1 MEMEQSTV
9 EKAQAAGRGRRALL
23 PHLCVLLAGT
33 LWGCIGLYN
42 RRLLGAGLSVQ
53 TLVLVRN
60 SGGALVLGLLGALL
74 DRSVFRVRLRHLPI
88 FLGTGLVS
96 ILLFTL
102 CYFSCQQLCS
112 LAVAAVLLYTAP
124 AFVVLL
130 AAILW
135 KEKLTKRKLLAL
147 LLAFLGCL
155 LVAGLWSGD
164 LQVTA
169 WGAVLGVCSGL
180 FYGLYSIFGHYALAH
195 GSPGAV
201 TFYTFLFAALGAL
214 VLLRPAEVAACFASA
229 ETALPALGLILLGTV
244 APYLLYTRGL
254 AGLESGKAA
263 ILASI
268 EPVVAALVGVLAFGE
283 PMDLG
288 ILGGLVCIVASV
300 VILR

>member
-1 MEMEQSTV
+1 MHQTETKKKSF
-9 EKAQAAGRGRRALL
+9 L

-135 KEKLTKRKLLAL
+135 R
-147 LLAFLGCL
+147 
-155 LVAGLWSGD
+155 S
-164 LQVTA
+164 
-169 WGAVLGVCSGL
+169 
-180 FYGLYSIFGHYALAH
+180 
-195 GSPGAV
+195 
-201 TFYTFLFAALGAL
+201 
-214 VLLRPAEVAACFASA
+214 
-229 ETALPALGLILLGTV
+229 
-244 APYLLYTRGL
+244 
-254 AGLESGKAA
+254 
-263 ILASI
+263 
-268 EPVVAALVGVLAFGE
+268 
-283 PMDLG
+283 
-288 ILGGLVCIVASV
+288 
-300 VILR
+300 

>member
-1 MEMEQSTV
+1 MENETTNLKQT
-9 EKAQAAGRGRRALL
+9 EPHRRALL
-23 PHLCVLLAGT
+23 PHVCVLLAGV

-42 RRLLGAGLSVQ
+42 RRLLGAGLGVE

-60 SGGALVLGLLGALL
+60 SGGLLVLGLLFALL
-74 DRSVFRVRLRHLPI
+74 DRRVFRVQLRHLPI
-88 FLGTGLVS
+88 FLGTGVGS

-130 AAILW
+130 AALLW
-135 KEKLTKRKLLAL
+135 KERLTGRKLLAL

-155 LVAGLWSGD
+155 LVTGLWSGD
-164 LQVTA
+164 LRVTV
-169 WGAVLGVCSGL
+169 WGAALGVCSGL
-180 FYGLYSIFGHYALAH
+180 FYGLYSIFGRYALAH
-195 GSPGAV
+195 YGPGTV

-214 VLLRPAEVAACFASA
+214 VFLRPAEVAACFAA
-229 ETALPALGLILLGTV
+229 PDTAFAALGLILLGTV

-263 ILASI
+263 ILASV
-268 EPVVAALVGVLAFGE
+268 EPVAAALVGVLAFGE
-283 PMDLG
+283 PMDPG